1 MFCGGYDLVS
11 LFSKAINENRMIFL
25 QLYFFISLKTMLIE
39 LIQLNLYITVISLEI
54 FMSIKVGING
64 FGRIGRIFFRSAL
77 KDSEFN
83 DKFEVVA
90 VNDLT
95 DTKNLAYLL
104 KYDSV
109 HGVLDCKVEAKDD
122 AIFVDG
128 KEIKVVSEPNP
139 EKLPWKDLG
148 VELVLESTGRFRDR
162 EDAEK
167 HLKAGAKK
175 VVISAPAK
183 NPDITIVLG
192 ANEELY
198 NKEKH
203 NIISMASCTTNC
215 LSPMVKVLNDKFGLK
230 RGFMTTIHA
239 YTNDQQLLDLPH
251 KDWRRG
257 RAANVS
263 IIPTST
269 GAAQAIGEVLPEL
282 NGRLTGVA
290 LRVPVPCGS
299 ITDLVAELEK
309 EVTRDDVNNAFKEA
323 ADAALKGILQYTED
337 EIVSNDIVGNPHSCI
352 LDGLSTMVI
361 GDKSNMVKVFG
372 WYDNEWGYSTRM
384 VDLFKYLVK

>member
-1 MFCGGYDLVS
+1 
-11 LFSKAINENRMIFL
+11 
-25 QLYFFISLKTMLIE
+25 
-39 LIQLNLYITVISLEI
+39 
-54 FMSIKVGING
+54 MSIKIGING

-83 DKFEVVA
+83 EKFEVVA

-109 HGVLDCKVEAKDD
+109 HGVLDAEVEAKDD
-122 AIFVDG
+122 SIAVDG
-128 KEIKVVSEPNP
+128 KEIKVISQRDP

-148 VELVLESTGRFRDR
+148 VEMVLESTGRFRDR
-162 EDAEK
+162 EGAAK

-183 NPDITIVLG
+183 NPDVTIVLG
-192 ANEELY
+192 ANEGLY
-198 NKEKH
+198 DKEKH
-203 NIISMASCTTNC
+203 NIVSMASCTTNC
-215 LSPMVKVLNDKFGLK
+215 LSPMVKVLNDRFGLK

-269 GAAQAIGEVLPEL
+269 GAALAIGEVLPEL
-282 NGRLTGVA
+282 NGKLNGVA
-290 LRVPVPCGS
+290 MRVPVPCGS
-299 ITDLVAELEK
+299 ITDLSVELEK
-309 EVTRDDVNNAFKEA
+309 EVTRDDVNGAYKEA
-323 ADAALKGILQYTED
+323 AQKELKGILQYTED
-337 EIVSNDIVGNPHSCI
+337 ELVSTDVVDNPHSCI
-352 LDGLSTMVI
+352 LDGLSTMVL
-361 GDKSNMVKVFG
+361 GDKSSMVKVFG
-372 WYDNEWGYSTRM
+372 WYDNEWGYSTRL
-384 VDLFKYLVK
+384 VDLFKYLVE

>member
-1 MFCGGYDLVS
+1 
-11 LFSKAINENRMIFL
+11 
-25 QLYFFISLKTMLIE
+25 
-39 LIQLNLYITVISLEI
+39 
-54 FMSIKVGING
+54 MSIKIVING

-83 DKFEVVA
+83 KKFEVVA

-104 KYDSV
+104 KYDSA
-109 HGVLDCKVEAKDD
+109 HGVLDCNVEAKDG
-122 AIFVDG
+122 AIIVDG
-128 KEIKVVSEPNP
+128 HKIQVVSEPKP

-148 VELVLESTGRFRDR
+148 VEMVLESTGRFRSR
-162 EDAEK
+162 EDATK
-167 HLKAGAKK
+167 HLTAGAKK
-175 VVISAPAK
+175 VVISAPASK
-183 NPDITIVLG
+183 PDATIVLG
-192 ANEELY
+192 ANEKTY
-198 NKEKH
+198 DKKKH

-215 LSPMVKVLNDKFGLK
+215 LSPMAKILNDEFGLK
-230 RGFMTTIHA
+230 RGFMTTVHA

-269 GAAQAIGEVLPEL
+269 GAASAIGEVLPEL
-282 NGRLTGVA
+282 NGRLTGIA

-299 ITDLVAELEK
+299 ITDLSVELEK
-309 EVTRDDVNNAFKEA
+309 EVTRDDINDAYKKA
-323 ADAALKGILQYTED
+323 ANGKLKGILQYTED

-352 LDGLSTMVI
+352 LDGLNTMVL
-361 GDKSNMVKVFG
+361 GNKGNMAKVLG

-384 VDLFKYLVK
+384 VDLFKYIAK

>member
-1 MFCGGYDLVS
+1 
-11 LFSKAINENRMIFL
+11 
-25 QLYFFISLKTMLIE
+25 
-39 LIQLNLYITVISLEI
+39 
-54 FMSIKVGING
+54 MSIKIGING

-83 DKFEVVA
+83 KKFEVVA

-104 KYDSV
+104 KYDSA
-109 HGVLDCKVEAKDD
+109 HGVLDCNVEAKDG
-122 AIFVDG
+122 AIIVDG
-128 KEIKVVSEPNP
+128 HKIQVVSEPKP

-148 VELVLESTGRFRDR
+148 VEMVLESTGRFRSR
-162 EDAEK
+162 EDATK
-167 HLKAGAKK
+167 HLTAGAKK
-175 VVISAPAK
+175 VVISAPASK
-183 NPDITIVLG
+183 PDATIVLG
-192 ANEELY
+192 ANEKTY
-198 NKEKH
+198 DKKKH

-215 LSPMVKVLNDKFGLK
+215 LSPMAKILNDEFGLK
-230 RGFMTTIHA
+230 RGFMTTVHA

-269 GAAQAIGEVLPEL
+269 GAASAIGEVLPEL
-282 NGRLTGVA
+282 NGRLTGIA

-299 ITDLVAELEK
+299 ITDLSVELEK
-309 EVTRDDVNNAFKEA
+309 EVTRDDINDAYKKA
-323 ADAALKGILQYTED
+323 ANGKLKGILQYTED

-352 LDGLSTMVI
+352 LDGLNTMVL
-361 GDKSNMVKVFG
+361 GN
-372 WYDNEWGYSTRM
+372 
-384 VDLFKYLVK
+384 

>member
-1 MFCGGYDLVS
+1 
-11 LFSKAINENRMIFL
+11 
-25 QLYFFISLKTMLIE
+25 
-39 LIQLNLYITVISLEI
+39 
-54 FMSIKVGING
+54 MSIKIGING

-83 DKFEVVA
+83 EKFEVVA

-104 KYDSV
+104 KYDSI
-109 HGVLDCKVEAKDD
+109 HGVLDAKVEAKDGFI
-122 AIFVDG
+122 AVDG
-128 KEIKVVSEPNP
+128 KEIKVLSERDP

-148 VELVLESTGRFRDR
+148 VEMVLESTGRFRDR
-162 EDAEK
+162 EGAGK

-183 NPDITIVLG
+183 NPDVTIVLG
-192 ANEELY
+192 ANEKLY
-198 NKEKH
+198 DKKKH

-215 LSPMVKVLNDKFGLK
+215 LSPMVKILNDKFGLK

-269 GAAQAIGEVLPEL
+269 GAALAIGEVLPEL
-282 NGRLTGVA
+282 NGKLDGVA
-290 LRVPVPCGS
+290 MRVPVPCGS
-299 ITDLVAELEK
+299 ITDLSVELER
-309 EVTRDDVNNAFKEA
+309 EVTRDQVNAAYKEA
-323 ADAALKGILQYTED
+323 AQKELKGILQYTED
-337 EIVSNDIVGNPHSCI
+337 MLVSNDVVDNPHSCV
-352 LDGLSTMVI
+352 LDGLSTMVL
-361 GDKSNMVKVFG
+361 GDKSSMVKVFG
-372 WYDNEWGYSTRM
+372 WYDNEWGYSSRL
-384 VDLFKYLVK
+384 VDLFKYLAE

>member
-1 MFCGGYDLVS
+1 
-11 LFSKAINENRMIFL
+11 
-25 QLYFFISLKTMLIE
+25 
-39 LIQLNLYITVISLEI
+39 
-54 FMSIKVGING
+54 MSIKIGING

-83 DKFEVVA
+83 KKFEVVA

-104 KYDSV
+104 KYDSA
-109 HGVLDCKVEAKDD
+109 HGVLDCNVEAKDG
-122 AIFVDG
+122 AIIVDG
-128 KEIKVVSEPNP
+128 HKIQVVSEPKP

-148 VELVLESTGRFRDR
+148 VEMVLESTGRFRSR
-162 EDAEK
+162 EDATK
-167 HLKAGAKK
+167 HLTAGAKK
-175 VVISAPAK
+175 VVISAPASK
-183 NPDITIVLG
+183 PDATIVLG
-192 ANEELY
+192 ANEKTY
-198 NKEKH
+198 DKKKH

-215 LSPMVKVLNDKFGLK
+215 LSPMAKILNDEFGLK
-230 RGFMTTIHA
+230 RGFMTTVHA

-269 GAAQAIGEVLPEL
+269 GAASAIGEVLPEL
-282 NGRLTGVA
+282 NGRLTGIA

-299 ITDLVAELEK
+299 ITDLSVELEK
-309 EVTRDDVNNAFKEA
+309 EVTRDDINDAYKKA
-323 ADAALKGILQYTED
+323 ANGKLKGILQYTED

-352 LDGLSTMVI
+352 LDGLNTMVL
-361 GDKSNMVKVFG
+361 GNKGNMAKVLG

-384 VDLFKYLVK
+384 VDLFKYIAK

>member
-1 MFCGGYDLVS
+1 
-11 LFSKAINENRMIFL
+11 
-25 QLYFFISLKTMLIE
+25 
-39 LIQLNLYITVISLEI
+39 
-54 FMSIKVGING
+54 MSTKVGING

-83 DKFEVVA
+83 DNFEVVA

-109 HGVLDCKVEAKDD
+109 HGVLDCKVEAKDN
-122 AIFVDG
+122 AIVVDG
-128 KEIKVVSEPNP
+128 KEIKVISEPNP

-148 VELVLESTGRFRDR
+148 VELVLESTGRFRNR

-175 VVISAPAK
+175 VVISAPAN
-183 NPDITIVLG
+183 NPDLTVVLG

-230 RGFMTTIHA
+230 RGFLTTVHA
-239 YTNDQQLLDLPH
+239 YTSDQRLIDLPH
-251 KDWRRG
+251 QKWRRG

-263 IIPTST
+263 IVPTTT
-269 GAAQAIGEVLPEL
+269 GAAQAIGVVLPEL

-299 ITDLVAELEK
+299 ITDLSAELGK

-323 ADAALKGILQYTED
+323 ADAELKGILQYTED

-361 GDKSNMVKVFG
+361 GEKSNMVKVFG
-372 WYDNEWGYSTRM
+372 WYDNEWGYSTRL